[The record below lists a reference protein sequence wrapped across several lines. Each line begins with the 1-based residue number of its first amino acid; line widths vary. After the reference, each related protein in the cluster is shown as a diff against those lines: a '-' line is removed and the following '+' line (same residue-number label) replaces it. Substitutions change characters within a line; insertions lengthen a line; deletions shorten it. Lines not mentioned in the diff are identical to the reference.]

1 MQEVETAAEIDRR
14 LTSYGYQVQ
23 RIGGG
28 VVGVLENGAGP
39 TVLFRAD
46 IDALPVEEAT
56 DLPYASEVPG
66 VMHACGHDFHIVA
79 GLGAASLLAD
89 AREHWSGTYIALFQ
103 PGEETAEGARAMVAD
118 GLVDKIPTPDVA
130 FGQHILT
137 VPAAGEVG
145 TVSGPVLS
153 TAASLRIT
161 VHGKGSHGSMPH
173 LGVDPVLLASSIVTR
188 LQGIVA
194 REISPSEFGVVTVG
208 SLHAGSSANIIP
220 DRAEMRLNIRAYD
233 AGIRDQLLAAIERVV
248 RAECE
253 ASGSPK
259 EPEFVLSDEYPLTD
273 NDPEVTDRVTEAFVD
288 HFGGDRVKRL
298 APITASEDFSVIPD
312 AFGIPYSY
320 WGVGGFK
327 PDQPVYPNHNP
338 AFAPVLQ
345 PTLRTGTEAA
355 VIAALAYLATDGDAR

>member
-1 MQEVETAAEIDRR
+1 MVAQQVLAGLDAATGWQEDLYRHLHRNPELSMQEVETAAEIDRR

-46 IDALPVEEAT
+46 IDALPVDEAT

-118 GLVDKIPTPDVA
+118 GLVDKVPTPDVA
-130 FGQHILT
+130 FGQHVLT

-145 TVSGPVLS
+145 TVAGPVLS

-233 AGIRDQLLAAIERVV
+233 PEIRDRLLASTHPERVAIPV
-248 RAECE
+248 MHPGRA
-253 ASGSPK
+253 
-259 EPEFVLSDEYPLTD
+259 D
-273 NDPEVTDRVTEAFVD
+273 
-288 HFGGDRVKRL
+288 
-298 APITASEDFSVIPD
+298 
-312 AFGIPYSY
+312 
-320 WGVGGFK
+320 
-327 PDQPVYPNHNP
+327 
-338 AFAPVLQ
+338 
-345 PTLRTGTEAA
+345 
-355 VIAALAYLATDGDAR
+355 VIAAGALILRAIVERSGVAEVVVSEHDILDGIAWSVAVD